1 MPSNDLFS
9 VEMVKTA
16 NVGDLAA
23 LQKEL
28 TRLQHEVSSKGGLKD
43 DVTLAVGML
52 HRYATGI
59 VHVDT
64 GRLKNSLF
72 WNVTGQ
78 GNSIIGYMATN
89 VAYSIHENR
98 RGGQHAFMERTYRE
112 EGPHV
117 NDIFRV
123 MVIGR

>member
-28 TRLQHEVSSKGGLKD
+28 ARLAMESDPKDGLRHTM
-43 DVTLAVGML
+43 TLAVGML
-52 HRYATGI
+52 HRYAAGI

-64 GRLKNSLF
+64 GRLKNSIF
-72 WNVTGQ
+72 WDVGSQ
-78 GNSIIGYMATN
+78 GNSVIGYVATN
-89 VAYSIHENR
+89 VAYSIYEDR
-98 RGGQHAFMERTYRE
+98 RGGQHAFFGRTYRD

-117 NDIFRV
+117 NDIFRTRI
-123 MVIGR
+123 IGR